1 MAAYLEITIEQGANL
16 TSTVTVSDTQGDAV
30 NLSTYS
36 ASAQIRKSYYS
47 TSANTLTATITG
59 NANGQITL
67 SMTAANTAALM
78 PGRYVY
84 DLIITNSVDNAV
96 TRVVEGTAIVL
107 PDRKSTRLNSSH
119 IPLSRMPSSA

>member
-30 NLSTYS
+30 NLTTYS

-47 TSANTLTATITG
+47 SSANTLTATITG
-59 NANGQITL
+59 NSNGQITL
-67 SMTAANTAALM
+67 SMTAANSAALS

-84 DLIITNSVDNAV
+84 DLIITNSVDNSV
-96 TRVVEGTAIVL
+96 TRVVEGTAVVL
-107 PDRKSTRLNSSH
+107 PSVTR
-119 IPLSRMPSSA
+119 

>member
-47 TSANTLTATITG
+47 SSANTLTATITG

-67 SMTAANTAALM
+67 SMSAANSAALT

-84 DLIITNSVDNAV
+84 DLIITNSVDNSV
-96 TRVVEGTAIVL
+96 TRVVEGTAVVL
-107 PDRKSTRLNSSH
+107 PSVTR
-119 IPLSRMPSSA
+119 

>member
-1 MAAYLEITIEQGANL
+1 LAAYVEITIEQGANL
-16 TSTVTVSDTQGDAV
+16 SSTVNVNDTQGDAV

-36 ASAQIRKSYYS
+36 ASAQLRKSYYS
-47 TSANTLTATITG
+47 STANTLSAIITG

-67 SMTAANTAALM
+67 SMTAANTANLT

-84 DLIITNSVDNAV
+84 DLKITNSTDKSV

-107 PDRKSTRLNSSH
+107 PSVTR
-119 IPLSRMPSSA
+119 